1 MPLINFSGIAS
12 GIDSA
17 SLIEAIIEQQRAAR
31 VDPQQERANTLE
43 ETNEALSELTDLLN
57 TLNDTVSPFRVL
69 NGGVVAKE
77 AFSSDETKITAA
89 ASNSASSGSY
99 DLNVSQ
105 LASNGVLSFD
115 DRFTST
121 TSVIN
126 SSINNGATAADR
138 TTSVS
143 VGTGAEQET
152 VDIVL
157 TNTTTAQDFVDQFNS
172 QSTKASA
179 SLVNLG
185 TEASPSYGI
194 LVTSSDE
201 GTELGTV
208 SQSVGTEIT
217 TAGSGAFTTASTDQA
232 TDAQF
237 TIDGISGTITRG
249 SNTIGDVI
257 SGLSFSFQSTGS
269 STITV
274 DVDADTTASSVED
287 FVEAFNDIVRFVS
300 ENDAITEDK
309 TAEEVT
315 NIFGTLSS
323 VSVDENLIS
332 SLKAALSDSSISGG
346 SVNVLSDLGIKTTRD
361 GTLEFD
367 SDIFREAI
375 AKDPTSVETITQ
387 KLGEDLGAVDGR
399 ITSFT
404 KFGGLI
410 DVVETSNESLISD
423 IQSRIGVT
431 ESQLARQEQSLTSRY
446 ARLESLI
453 GELQSQQTAVSSILS
468 SIG

>member
-17 SLIEAIIEQQRAAR
+17 SLIEAIIEQQRTAR
-31 VDPQQERANTLE
+31 IEPEEDRVSSIR
-43 ETNEALSELTDLLN
+43 ETNDALSELTDLLN

-69 NGGVVAKE
+69 NGGVVAKD
-77 AFSSDETKITAA
+77 AISSDETKLTAA

-115 DRFTST
+115 DRFSST

-126 SSINNGATAADR
+126 SSINNGAAEADR
-138 TTSVS
+138 TTSIS
-143 VGTGAEQET
+143 IGTGGEQET
-152 VDIVL
+152 VNIVM

-172 QSTKASA
+172 QSSKASA

-194 LVTSSDE
+194 LLTSNDE
-201 GTELGTV
+201 GTELGTL

-249 SNTIGDVI
+249 SNTVSDVI
-257 SGLSFSFQSTGS
+257 SGLSFNFQSTGS
-269 STITV
+269 STVTV
-274 DVDADTTASSVED
+274 GVDADTTSDSIGD
-287 FVEAFNDIVRFVS
+287 FVDAFNDIIEFVS
-300 ENDAITEDK
+300 ENDAITEDE
-309 TAEEVT
+309 TADEIT
-315 NIFGTLSS
+315 NIFGSLSS
-323 VSVDENLIS
+323 VSVDENLVS

-346 SVNVLSDLGIKTTRD
+346 SVNVLADLGITTAQD

-367 SDIFREAI
+367 TDVFREAL

-387 KLGEDLGAVDGR
+387 NLGEDLGAVDGR

-410 DVVETSNESLISD
+410 DAVENTNNSLISD
-423 IQSRIGVT
+423 IESRIG
-431 ESQLARQEQSLTSRY
+431 SN
-446 ARLESLI
+446 
-453 GELQSQQTAVSSILS
+453 
-468 SIG
+468 